1 MLLAVLSKCWWCI
14 STSISTQK
22 ARGAALE
29 GWFRKEVGYTLSFS
43 LEWRTRFCAR
53 GGRHGALTFIER
65 AAFSGELPILLCS
78 NLSSICIQSPF
89 RDNFISVSW
98 LLSTIYFPG
107 VAVCCNILP
116 LKRISSFGFN
126 RNLSFFKA
134 FNAFLNKSRRKCED
148 FCSSEMSFGAAKEGG
163 GWWGL
168 AWKPTLHNESLSLGS
183 KLNIRKGKAEL
194 LKPRSLCPGCK
205 FAQESHFVASFMAII
220 CILSP
225 LMQFPFSP
233 TGSPRETPNKIS
245 GQGPRSWE
253 RVLLD
258 LS

>member
-65 AAFSGELPILLCS
+65 AAFSAELPILLCS

-116 LKRISSFGFN
+116 LWKEFLSSASTGTF
-126 RNLSFFKA
+126 LSSKPLMHFWTKVGENVKIFA
-134 FNAFLNKSRRKCED
+134 RPKCLLVQQKKVGD
-148 FCSSEMSFGAAKEGG
+148 DG
-163 GWWGL
+163 GWHESRLCTTKVCHSAQSSIFEKARRSCWNRGHY
-168 AWKPTLHNESLSLGS
+168 APAVNSPKNPTL
-183 KLNIRKGKAEL
+183 
-194 LKPRSLCPGCK
+194 
-205 FAQESHFVASFMAII
+205 
-220 CILSP
+220 
-225 LMQFPFSP
+225 
-233 TGSPRETPNKIS
+233 
-245 GQGPRSWE
+245 
-253 RVLLD
+253 
-258 LS
+258 